1 VILILKQQQQQFTY
15 PPPLIFNQTWRQ
27 SKNEAK
33 EADVQAKKEANSASV
48 AQKRKA
54 EQENDPTLIKRSR
67 STSSAQKRKPKG
79 KGWTAAD
86 AAAAL
91 AAAANTPRSS
101 AVGAAW
107 PANPD
112 PVSLAKRYC
121 EFPYFDDPVRGV
133 SLLGGTP
140 ATTDVIIDDP
150 GKGNMVASINQAFTT
165 APPGKSGNHFKY
177 SRRQFQHESRQ
188 RKTKAKVAEFQERWD
203 IKHNLNGVNGRT
215 VDVEQFEA
223 YLKARNQEFADTAV
237 AYYDDDA
244 ARVAKWHAELNR
256 RRALDNMCVALCK
269 KLSSSQSY
277 ARRKE
282 DRPIFVQGDWS
293 RIGQAHLRGLP
304 PVRSVGLTRVMATH
318 FRLFLLDEYG
328 SSSRHHKTF
337 EPVTNVYTPKGRKLH
352 SVLILPE
359 KSYGHIQ
366 RDTLACL
373 NQRAI
378 YNHWVAI
385 GKRHPG
391 FVRL

>member
-1 VILILKQQQQQFTY
+1 LFGKCGLQDD
-15 PPPLIFNQTWRQ
+15 W
-27 SKNEAK
+27 
-33 EADVQAKKEANSASV
+33 
-48 AQKRKA
+48 
-54 EQENDPTLIKRSR
+54 PTALSSSR
-67 STSSAQKRKPKG
+67 MRG
-79 KGWTAAD
+79 NCW
-86 AAAAL
+86 L
-91 AAAANTPRSS
+91 
-101 AVGAAW
+101 
-107 PANPD
+107 
-112 PVSLAKRYC
+112 SLQ
-121 EFPYFDDPVRGV
+121 YFSHPCFVMLC
-133 SLLGGTP
+133 SLLRVGY
-140 ATTDVIIDDP
+140 
-150 GKGNMVASINQAFTT
+150 K
-165 APPGKSGNHFKY
+165 K
-177 SRRQFQHESRQ
+177 
-188 RKTKAKVAEFQERWD
+188 KAL
-203 IKHNLNGVNGRT
+203 HP
-215 VDVEQFEA
+215 
-223 YLKARNQEFADTAV
+223 
-237 AYYDDDA
+237 
-244 ARVAKWHAELNR
+244 
-256 RRALDNMCVALCK
+256 NMCVALCK

-318 FRLFLLDEYG
+318 FRLFLIDEYG